1 MTPKSQGRIIM
12 QKKSLKKAIENKI
25 KMAIEMADTMN
36 CGYDIFEDKFNKDFA
51 KMYYEIRTKGIVNE
65 DDFHPTDRA
74 IVMYINDN
82 GTVRK
87 LFTKIC
93 KFDIDD
99 ARKDY
104 LGCIERDGLYHII
117 NREETFNSLVKDWY
131 DENSEDT
138 IQKDYENYSKKN
150 GYDIAKFIDK
160 YEKLQNFIQCCSFD
174 DDN

>member
-1 MTPKSQGRIIM
+1 M
-12 QKKSLKKAIENKI
+12 QESLKKAIENKI
-25 KMAIEMADTMN
+25 KMTIEMSDTMN

-51 KMYYEIRTKGIVNE
+51 KMYYEIRTKGFVNE

-74 IVMYINDN
+74 ISMYINDN
-82 GTVRK
+82 GRVCK

-104 LGCIERDGLYHII
+104 LACIELDGLYHII
-117 NREETFNSLVKDWY
+117 NRKDTFNRLVKAWY
-131 DENSEDT
+131 DEYDEET

-150 GYDIAKFIDK
+150 GYDIAKFVNK
-160 YEKLQNFIQCCSFD
+160 YEKMQHFIQCCSFD
-174 DDN
+174 EN